1 MRYAFAE
8 CILDTRLYTLHRE
21 GTTVRLRPKAFQVL
35 QYLLEHRDH
44 VISKDELCAHV
55 WPGQFIS
62 DATLEGCITLA
73 RRAIGDS
80 GRVQRFIESRR
91 GYGYRFVGT
100 VQEEAMSRPD
110 REAVA
115 ATPGIPSA
123 LLQAPVQPQA
133 VGREA
138 EFGQLH
144 RWLDTALTGARQVV
158 FVTGEAG
165 LGKTTLVEAFVA
177 GVGHHQHLRVGR
189 GQCIE
194 HYGSGEAYLPVL
206 EALGRLCREPGEQ
219 ELIECFARYAPT
231 WLVQMP
237 WLLSPTEFEA
247 LQLQVVGETRERM
260 LRELAEALERLTA
273 VQPLVLVLEDLH
285 WSDYST
291 LNVLAMLARRREP
304 ARLLVLGTYRPEDVL
319 RQGHPLQT
327 VQHELHL
334 HGHCKILPL
343 TFLTEAAI
351 ATYLT
356 RHFPGLPCTEQLAR
370 FLHQRTDGN
379 PLFMVN
385 VVEAWLAQGALGER
399 DGQWGLLTDIETLQ
413 AGAPESLRQMIEQQL
428 DRLTSEEQR
437 LVEAGSV
444 AGIEFSAAA
453 VAASVDEEIVQVE
466 ACCASLTRRGQL
478 LRASGEQVWPDG
490 TVAGCY
496 SFIHA
501 LYQEVVYQRVPAAQR
516 VYLHRRIGERAE
528 AGYGTQASDIAAE
541 LAMHFERGR
550 NYHRA
555 VAYLQHAAD
564 TAVRRY
570 ANAEAAHHLSKGLAL
585 LKALPATAERTQQ
598 ELTLQCAL
606 GASLMAVKGFAAP
619 EVERAY
625 ARAHELCQQVGDTP
639 QLCFALWG
647 LLQFHIVRAE
657 IQTAL
662 ELGERLISLA
672 QSIHDLDILM
682 AAHNGLGTALP
693 YRGAL
698 CAARAH
704 LEQSIALYDPHKH
717 HARAFFYGTNLKAD
731 SLAHLAHVLWLLGY
745 PEQALQRGAAALTLA
760 QAQEPLHSFTLAH
773 VSNLIAV
780 VHHLRREERL
790 AQERAE
796 VARRLSSEHGFAGE
810 LGRGTI
816 LQGWALVVQGNG
828 EGLMQMRQGLAA
840 YQATGAELWRP
851 YYLALLAEAY
861 DKGGQLAEGLRLL
874 AEALALIDNSGEG
887 WWEAELHRLRGEFVL
902 GQEDA
907 RHKAVEAEECFQR
920 ALAVAQQQQAKSLE
934 LRAAMSLSRLWQAH
948 GKRAAARQMLAEIY
962 GWFTE
967 GFDTADLQGARAL
980 LAQLT

>member
-44 VISKDELCAHV
+44 VVSKDELCAHV

-80 GRVQRFIESRR
+80 GRVQWLIESRR

-100 VQEEAMSRPD
+100 VQEEAVSLPD
-110 REAVA
+110 REAMA
-115 ATPGIPSA
+115 IAQGIPPA
-123 LLQAPVQPQA
+123 LPQVPEQPQA
-133 VGREA
+133 VGRET
-138 EFGQLH
+138 EFEQLH
-144 RWLDTALTGARQVV
+144 KWLDTALAGVRQMV

-165 LGKTTLVEAFVA
+165 LGKTTLVEAFAA
-177 GVGHHQHLRVGR
+177 GVGRHQHLRIGR

-194 HYGSGEAYLPVL
+194 QYGSGEAYLPVL
-206 EALGRLCREPGEQ
+206 EALGRLCREPGGQ
-219 ELIECFARYAPT
+219 DLIEYFARYAPT

-237 WLLSPTEFEA
+237 WLVSTTEFEA
-247 LQLQVVGETRERM
+247 LQLQVMGATRERM

-273 VQPLVLVLEDLH
+273 ARPLVLVLEDLH

-291 LNVLAMLARRREP
+291 LDVLAMLARRREP

-327 VQHELHL
+327 VQQELHI
-334 HGHCKILPL
+334 HRHCQTLPL

-356 RHFPGLPCTEQLAR
+356 RRFPGLPCTEQLAR
-370 FLHQRTDGN
+370 FVHQCTDGN

-399 DGQWGLLTDIETLQ
+399 DGRWVLLTSVETLQ
-413 AGAPESLRQMIEQQL
+413 AGVPESLRQMIEQQL
-428 DRLTSEEQR
+428 DRLTPEEQR
-437 LVEAGSV
+437 VIEAGSV

-453 VAASVDEEIVQVE
+453 VAASINWKIVQVE
-466 ACCASLTRRGQL
+466 TCCASLVRRGQL

-516 VYLHRRIGERAE
+516 VHLHRRVGERAE
-528 AGYGTQASDIAAE
+528 GGYGAQAGDIAAE

-550 NYHRA
+550 DYHRA
-555 VAYLQHAAD
+555 VAYLQRAAD

-585 LKALPATAERTQQ
+585 LKALPATAERTLQ

-606 GASLMAVKGFAAP
+606 GASLMAVKGFSAP

-639 QLCFALWG
+639 QLCLALWG
-647 LLQFHIVRAE
+647 LLQFYIVRAE

-662 ELGERLISLA
+662 RLGERLIGLA
-672 QSIHDLDILM
+672 QSIHDLDLLM

-693 YRGAL
+693 YRGEL
-698 CAARAH
+698 RAARAH
-704 LEQSIALYDPHKH
+704 LGQSIALYDPQKH
-717 HARAFFYGTNLKAD
+717 HTRAFFYGTNLKAD
-731 SLAHLAHVLWLLGY
+731 SLAHLAYVLWLLGY
-745 PEQALQRGAAALTLA
+745 PEQALQRGREALTLA

-790 AQERAE
+790 ARERAE
-796 VARRLSSEHGFAGE
+796 AARRLSIEHGFAGE
-810 LGRGTI
+810 LGKGTI
-816 LQGWALVVQGNG
+816 LRGWALVVQGNG
-828 EGLMQMRQGLAA
+828 EGLIQMRQGLAA

-861 DKGGQLAEGLRLL
+861 GKGGQLAQGLCLL
-874 AEALALIDNSGEG
+874 TEALALIDSSGEN
-887 WWEAELHRLRGEFVL
+887 WWEAELHRLRGKLLL
-902 GQEDA
+902 GQEGA
-907 RHKAVEAEECFQR
+907 SRNVAEAEQCFQQ
-920 ALAVAQQQQAKSLE
+920 ALAVAQQQQAKSLA

-948 GKRAAARQMLAEIY
+948 GKRTAAHQILAEIY

-967 GFDTADLQGARAL
+967 GFDTADLQVARVL
-980 LAQLT
+980 LAGLA